1 VVVDVGVQGGTHPR
15 WELLGDHLII
25 HGFDAISEVVDEL
38 KGRNAGQSNRH
49 FYNIAIGDSDEER
62 SFYFNAADPSSSSMH
77 KRELDRITLE
87 LDQQIRVVTSR
98 RLDSLL
104 AASVIPKCDF
114 LKVDVEGFE
123 KEVFV
128 GANEFLAAGVL
139 GVETETNFGISPTYP
154 KTHFVTL
161 MELLLAH
168 RLLIFDIA
176 FNRAPRESFLRTLRS
191 NGLELQTLENGRSV
205 EVGKPATVNVLF
217 FRDLIDELD
226 RSQNYTKAYAPA
238 RTDQII
244 KSIIICELYGLNDI
258 ALDTTERFADQLGAR
273 LDVECAMRLLADDQC
288 SESAAMHRGIQGI
301 QVLIDQSER
310 ENEVFRRRIY
320 ELQSAVDLLVGDAA
334 VIHRVNLEQ
343 QIRQMEQSTSWRIT
357 APLRALKRIIGG
369 QQ

>member
-1 VVVDVGVQGGTHPR
+1 
-15 WELLGDHLII
+15 
-25 HGFDAISEVVDEL
+25 
-38 KGRNAGQSNRH
+38 
-49 FYNIAIGDSDEER
+49 
-62 SFYFNAADPSSSSMH
+62 
-77 KRELDRITLE
+77 
-87 LDQQIRVVTSR
+87 
-98 RLDSLL
+98 
-104 AASVIPKCDF
+104 
-114 LKVDVEGFE
+114 
-123 KEVFV
+123 
-128 GANEFLAAGVL
+128 
-139 GVETETNFGISPTYP
+139 
-154 KTHFVTL
+154 